1 MNVQILS
8 EAAAKKM
15 LADNTFS
22 AQTAVICF
30 TDAEP
35 PIDYSPVTDRVFR
48 IDVPDVSMDDLT
60 DCKYTLDDFADAM
73 RADDLAQFILDAQH
87 DGYNFICQ
95 CAYGESRSA
104 AAAAAIR
111 EFFAHDGIVV
121 FADYRY
127 CPNQLVFNLLYDA
140 LKSKT
145 GGERECQN

>member
-15 LADNTFS
+15 LADNTFP
-22 AQTAVICF
+22 AHTAVICF

-35 PIDYSPVTDRVFR
+35 PIDYSPVTDRVFL
-48 IDVPDVSMDDLT
+48 IDVPDVGMDDLT

-73 RADDLAQFILDAQH
+73 RADDLAQFILDAH
-87 DGYNFICQ
+87 RDGYNFICQ

-145 GGERECQN
+145 GG